1 VLVRKCEL
9 QVKRARERAGRFMS
23 ITFSTHNGDRGRTWQ
38 EESVRIQYAVAL
50 SLVAG
55 IALGG
60 VSVQGLHAQAKLK
73 AYSIGEII
81 PIAGGTVSPAYLAA
95 ARKALAD
102 AGGRSMGTLKGRIFH
117 AEGEPPPIAVAMTE
131 WNSADDAR
139 AFFQSKAWKDL
150 APEGAKTA
158 KTVRRYIVEVEP

>member
-1 VLVRKCEL
+1 MRT
-9 QVKRARERAGRFMS
+9 QFMV
-23 ITFSTHNGDRGRTWQ
+23 G
-38 EESVRIQYAVAL
+38 L

-60 VSVQGLHAQAKLK
+60 LAVQGLHAQPKLK
-73 AYSIGEII
+73 AYSIGEIE
-81 PIAGGTVSPAYLAA
+81 PIAGGTVSPAYLQA

-117 AEGEPPPIAVAMTE
+117 AEGGPPPIAVAMTE
-131 WNSADDAR
+131 WDSADAAR

-158 KTVRRYIVEVEP
+158 KTIRRYIVEVEP

>member
-1 VLVRKCEL
+1 MRTGYTLV
-9 QVKRARERAGRFMS
+9 
-23 ITFSTHNGDRGRTWQ
+23 
-38 EESVRIQYAVAL
+38 L
-50 SLVAG
+50 SLLAG
-55 IALGG
+55 ITLGG
-60 VSVQGLHAQAKLK
+60 LSVQGLQAQTKLK

-81 PIAGGTVSPAYLAA
+81 PIAGATISPSYLAA

-117 AEGEPPPIAVAMTE
+117 AEGESPPVSVAMTE
-131 WNSADDAR
+131 WDSADDAR

-150 APEGAKTA
+150 APEGEKTA

>member
-1 VLVRKCEL
+1 
-9 QVKRARERAGRFMS
+9 M
-23 ITFSTHNGDRGRTWQ
+23 RT
-38 EESVRIQYAVAL
+38 RMKTRYTLAL
-50 SLVAG
+50 SLLAG
-55 IALGG
+55 VALGG
-60 VSVQGLHAQAKLK
+60 LSVQGLHAQAKLK

-81 PIAGGTVSPAYLAA
+81 PIAGATISPSYLAA

-117 AEGEPPPIAVAMTE
+117 AEGEAPPIGVAMTE
-131 WNSADDAR
+131 WDSADAAT

-150 APEGAKTA
+150 APEGEKTA